1 MNLLHVE
8 QRSIAS
14 LIPYAKNARTHSD
27 AQIAQI
33 AASIAE
39 FGWTNPILV
48 DGDNGVIAGHGRLLA
63 ARQLGMTEVP
73 VIELAHL
80 TPNQR
85 RAYIIADNQLA
96 LQAGWNEEML
106 GLELADLRTAD
117 YELSLI
123 GFDEEELDRLLG
135 DTEESREGLTDD
147 DATPELQ
154 ETAVSRPGDLWLL
167 GEHKLLCGD
176 ATNAEDVARLLG
188 DDRPHLMVTDP
199 PYGVEYDPAWR
210 REAGVNRSERLGQVR
225 NDDRADWRE
234 AWALFPGD
242 VAYIWHAALYASTVQ
257 ASLEACDFNIR
268 SQIVWVKSRFVL
280 SRGHYHWGHEACWYA
295 VRDGAVG
302 HWNGARDQS
311 TVWQITYGTDEED
324 PATTHGTQKPVEAM
338 LRPVVN
344 NSSPGEL
351 VYEPFSG
358 SGTTIIACEK
368 SSRRARAIELDPR
381 YVDLAVRR
389 WQDYT
394 GQTAMRERGGVSF
407 GELERDAEAP
417 VH

>member
-1 MNLLHVE
+1 MKMLHVE
-8 QRSIAS
+8 QREISS
-14 LIPYAKNARTHSD
+14 LIRYARNARTHSD
-27 AQIAQI
+27 AQVAQI

-48 DGDNGVIAGHGRLLA
+48 DGENGIIAGHGRLLA
-63 ARQLGMTEVP
+63 ARQLGLLEVP
-73 VIELAHL
+73 VIELSHL

-106 GLELADLRTAD
+106 GLELADLKAAD
-117 YELSLI
+117 YDLSLV
-123 GFDEEELDRLLG
+123 GFDEDELNRLLG
-135 DTEESREGLTDD
+135 EAEETHEGLTDD

-154 ETAVSRPGDLWLL
+154 ETAVSRHGDLWLL

-176 ATNAEDVARLLG
+176 ATSAADVAHLLG
-188 DDRPHLMVTDP
+188 DERPHLMVTDP

-210 REAGVNRSERLGQVR
+210 REAGVNRSERLGQIR

-268 SQIVWVKSRFVL
+268 SQIVWVKTRFVL

-295 VRDGAVG
+295 VKDGATG

-311 TVWQITYGTDEED
+311 TVWQIAYGTHEED

-338 LRPVVN
+338 LRPVIN

-351 VYEPFSG
+351 IYEPFSG
-358 SGTTIIACEK
+358 SGTTSIACEK

-394 GQTAMRERGGVSF
+394 GLSATRENDGATF
-407 GELERDAEAP
+407 DTLCAP
-417 VH
+417 NEVA

>member
-1 MNLLHVE
+1 MQVVY
-8 QRSIAS
+8 RPIAS

-27 AQIAQI
+27 AQVAQI

-48 DGDNGVIAGHGRLLA
+48 DGENGVIAGHGRLLA
-63 ARQLGMTEVP
+63 ARQLGLAEVP

-96 LQAGWNEEML
+96 MQAGWNEELL
-106 GLELADLRTAD
+106 GLELADLKAAD
-117 YELSLI
+117 YDLSLI
-123 GFDEEELDRLLG
+123 GFDEDELDRLLG
-135 DTEESREGLTDD
+135 EAEDTHGGLTDD

-154 ETAVSRPGDLWLL
+154 EAAVSCLGDLWLL
-167 GEHKLLCGD
+167 GDHRLLCGD
-176 ATNAEDVARLLG
+176 ATNADDVIRLLG
-188 DDRPHLMVTDP
+188 GERPHLMVTDP
-199 PYGVEYDPAWR
+199 PYGVEYNPGWR
-210 REAGVNRSERLGQVR
+210 HDAGVNNTQRLGQVR

-295 VRDGAVG
+295 VRDGATG

-344 NSSPGEL
+344 NSSPGQL

-394 GQTAMRERGGVSF
+394 GQSATRESDGTTF
-407 GELERDAEAP
+407 DALSASNEVA
-417 VH
+417 